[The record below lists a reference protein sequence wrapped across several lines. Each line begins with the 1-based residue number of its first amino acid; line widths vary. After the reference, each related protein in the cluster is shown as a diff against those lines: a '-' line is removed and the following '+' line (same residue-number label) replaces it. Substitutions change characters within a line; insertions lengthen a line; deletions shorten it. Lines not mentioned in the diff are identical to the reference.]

1 MMPLATLFS
10 PVLILLLGVLL
21 LPAARRLPSARS
33 ATVLCWVVAACFL
46 LSCLLVLWLQPIT
59 STTALWRP
67 GSLFD
72 VELGYYADDL
82 SALCLSLIAMVTLIA
97 VVLGRASWE
106 TDGNSP
112 GGHGVLF
119 LVAAGASSVFLSA
132 DLVTLCLSWA
142 FLDLA
147 LLVFAGSMRD
157 GKAGSRSGLRSL
169 VVNYLGG
176 VALLAALLVLQ
187 GQGESLWLQAGPLPT
202 RVISLVMVGA
212 LMRLGLYPAFIR
224 PPSGVEGRLGD
235 VILWYAVPV
244 SVGGYLL
251 ARVLSLTAVSWLP
264 GREVA
269 LILGSLAVILSP
281 FPLWFETGLR
291 KSATYI
297 VLHQVGHMAMA
308 AAIAAPY
315 STIII
320 TVQAGGLVL
329 ALTLFLVSEAGS
341 RVAMRRPYALW
352 TRCCL
357 LIAVAALAAAP
368 LTLGFV
374 SRQLLYASLGESR
387 LGCLIVLSLVSN
399 SFLAAPLLKKGLEP
413 ARESESEGHGAPV
426 VLAGM
431 TALAIPIIVLG
442 LHPPFLGHLMGS
454 QSLLAAWPSLPELVY
469 SPDRHVSL
477 PLFVGTLVSLTAAY
491 LMCRKGQFI
500 VARTGISLETLRAI
514 AEMEWFFGALAWTVQ
529 RLAVILETVG
539 GFFEERRSSGWILVF
554 ATLAALLLLSS

>member
-1 MMPLATLFS
+1 MPLATLFS

-21 LPAARRLPSARS
+21 LPAARRFASARS
-33 ATVLCWVVAACFL
+33 ASVLCWVVAACFL
-46 LSCLLVLWLQPIT
+46 LSCLLLLWLPPAT

-72 VELGYYADDL
+72 VELGYYADGL
-82 SALCLSLIAMVTLIA
+82 SVLYLSLMAMVTLIA
-97 VVLGRASWE
+97 VVLGRASWDAE
-106 TDGNSP
+106 RDRP

-119 LVAAGASSVFLSA
+119 LVVAGASSVFLSA
-132 DLVTLCLSWA
+132 DLVTLCLSWG

-147 LLVFAGSMRD
+147 LLVFAASMRD
-157 GKAGSRSGLRSL
+157 GQAGSRSGLRSL
-169 VVNYLGG
+169 VLNYLGG

-187 GQGESLWLQAGPLPT
+187 GQGKVLWLQAAPLPT
-202 RVISLVMVGA
+202 RVISLVTVGA
-212 LMRLGLYPAFIR
+212 LMRLGLYPAFLR
-224 PPSGVEGRLGD
+224 PPSGVERRLGD

-251 ARVLSLTAVSWLP
+251 ARVLNLTAVSWLP
-264 GREVA
+264 GRELA

-281 FPLWFETGLR
+281 FPLWFESGLR
-291 KSATYI
+291 KSGTYV

-320 TVQAGGLVL
+320 TVQAVGLVL

-341 RVAMRRPYALW
+341 RVTMRRPYAMW
-352 TRCCL
+352 TRCCM

-374 SRQLLYASLGESR
+374 SRQLLYASLGQSG

-399 SFLAAPLLKKGLEP
+399 SFLAAPLLRKGLEP
-413 ARESESEGHGAPV
+413 VHERESEGQGAPV
-426 VLAGM
+426 VLASM
-431 TALAIPIIVLG
+431 TALSIPVIVLG
-442 LHPPFLGHLMGS
+442 LHPPLLGRLMGS
-454 QSLLAAWPSLPELVY
+454 QSLLAAWPGLPELIY

-477 PLFVGTLVSLTAAY
+477 PLIAGTLVSLAAAY
-491 LMCRKGQFI
+491 LMYRKGQVI
-500 VARTGISLETLRAI
+500 VARAGISLETLRVI
-514 AEMEWFFGALAWTVQ
+514 AEMEWFFGALTWTVQ
-529 RLAVILETVG
+529 RLTLILETFG
-539 GFFEERRSSGWILVF
+539 GFFEERRSPGWILVF